1 MAIEIVGL
9 GKLPNVYFEKITLED
24 HDEKSFMAVVHLI
37 VLDEIDESNFIWSND
52 PLISGFMKVALIE
65 SSNIPLITQLSEG
78 QNLHPT
84 MLKSSANWGSDSKLH
99 IYGYGDL
106 NKSEDVDDKYF
117 KLKAPITKPKDAS
130 ELTLF
135 AYAYIDHKELSKY
148 LEIKLT
154 GLLSNYMG
162 PVASEI
168 VMSGGNIPKTSNI
181 FRKSDS
187 TVCYGPVHQ
196 VGAEWYSGP
205 APSDDSF
212 ELTRETVKNSKII
225 DFRSRSLRDRSSMT
239 FRPLPIISEAH
250 YSFNSDADLFGIFS
264 VDMRNL
270 VLSQTK
276 LGKAI
281 YGLSENLLSRFI
293 DSVILNSVEIYRRQ
307 IKFRRQT
314 NYLGTPLFAKED
326 VLPREMIASMADLKK
341 VNITEDKFIKT
352 YTFSDYEK
360 TEGSRGEFVYEAEMS
375 FIDKTQDLVE
385 VVINTI
391 KTNLNGLK
399 DVVRRLNAP
408 RNYDYSRDSLSDS
421 YSIPS
426 AVALYID
433 DYYTFFGMLKDVDD
447 LDLSEMILA
456 KRTSFNAGNYRPRYG
471 MTFINEYEK
480 LFSIFQNRFGVSPRE
495 LGQRKVLP
503 SHSYPPNIVSISK
516 TFEKLVK
523 FDDVESSYDVLGK
536 TDNKEILV
544 LEREEMEARAN
555 MEVSR
560 FFDTSKSV
568 SSEDTFGIDDSDS
581 EALRDLGASKML
593 FLAPLAFQFQGD
605 KSSTEKMSDI
615 NLDKISV
622 KFVESKVKK
631 SKTKVSTRARAR
643 TGNKSRKVKD
653 TMGRKPKFSS
663 RKKNRFKF
671 NFRPVALKINQISK
685 NKSDYR
691 DSSEYLGNTSE
702 FINIEAKTDRS
713 ISAADSLQTNL
724 RFSIANEV
732 SVRRSKKQ
740 FDLTEKGSF
749 YEKLKSSKHHSSDKL
764 RKLPLATKAL
774 FNSRSRAA
782 KNNILEAESDILK
795 SVDTKVASE
804 MIFHANQKIEVLDGY
819 EKNANGES
827 ILSKPLWTELT
838 SEILDAREQ
847 LLCKLSY
854 VEDAS
859 VGIAPAEEFKMPVLN
874 STFIVKGNS
883 ANLDP
888 SSIPDITEELPEIP
902 DVAYT
907 TTNIIKQPRS

>member
-9 GKLPNVYFEKITLED
+9 GNLPNVYFEKITLED
-24 HDEKSFMAVVHLI
+24 HDEKSFMVVTHLI

-65 SSNIPLITQLSEG
+65 TSNTELASELSEG
-78 QNLHPT
+78 QNVHPT
-84 MLKSSANWGSDSKLH
+84 MLRSSANWGSDSKLH

-117 KLKAPITKPKDAS
+117 KLKAHIVKSKEAS

-135 AYAYIDHKELSKY
+135 AYAYIDHKELSNY

-168 VMSGGNIPKTSNI
+168 VMSGGAIPKTSNI
-181 FRKSDS
+181 FRKANS

-196 VGAEWYSGP
+196 IGDEWYSGP
-205 APSDDSF
+205 KPAGGSLQ
-212 ELTRETVKNSKII
+212 LTRETVKNSKII
-225 DFRSRSLRDRSSMT
+225 DFRSKSLRDRSSMT

-250 YSFNSDADLFGIFS
+250 YSLNSDADLFGVFS

-270 VLSQTK
+270 VLSKTK
-276 LGKAI
+276 LGKFI
-281 YGLSENLLSRFI
+281 YGLSDDLMTRVV
-293 DSVILNSVEIYRRQ
+293 DSTMLNSIEICRRQ
-307 IKFRRQT
+307 VKFRRQT
-314 NYLGTPLFAKED
+314 NRLGTPLFARED
-326 VLPREMIASMADLKK
+326 VLPREMIASKADLRQLDI
-341 VNITEDKFIKT
+341 VQEDFVKT
-352 YTFSDYEK
+352 YSFSDYDK
-360 TEGSRGEFVYEAEMS
+360 TEGSRGEFVYEVKMT
-375 FIDKTQDLVE
+375 FIDKTQDMIEGL
-385 VVINTI
+385 ITTI
-391 KTNLNGLK
+391 KRNLNGLK

-408 RNYDYSRDSLSDS
+408 RNYDYGSDSLIATSVPSIVIS
-421 YSIPS
+421 YIE
-426 AVALYID
+426 
-433 DYYTFFGMLKDVDD
+433 DYYMLFGMIKDIGDAE
-447 LDLSEMILA
+447 LSEMSKA
-456 KRTSFNAGNYRPRYG
+456 KQTSFNLGNYKSSYG
-471 MTFINEYEK
+471 LVFIDQYEK
-480 LFSIFQNRFGVSPRE
+480 LYNVFQNRFGVSPKE
-495 LGQRKVLP
+495 IGQSKGVPR
-503 SHSYPPNIVSISK
+503 HSYPPNIIDISK
-516 TFEKLVK
+516 TFEGLVK

-536 TDNKEILV
+536 TDNKEILI
-544 LEREEMEARAN
+544 LEREEMEARAD

-568 SSEDTFGIDDSDS
+568 SSEDTFGIDNSDS

-622 KFVESKVKK
+622 KFVESKIKK
-631 SKTKVSTRARAR
+631 SKRKVSTRAKAK
-643 TGNKSRKVKD
+643 TGNKTRKVKD
-653 TMGRKPKFSS
+653 SLGRKPKLSS

-685 NKSDYR
+685 NKSDHR
-691 DSSEYLGNTSE
+691 DSSEYLGSNSE

-713 ISAADSLQTNL
+713 IPASDSSQTNL

-732 SVRRSKKQ
+732 SIRRSKKQ

-749 YEKLKSSKHHSSDKL
+749 YEKLKASKHHSSDKL

-827 ILSKPLWTELT
+827 ILTKPLWTELT
-838 SEILDAREQ
+838 SEILDVREQ

-888 SSIPDITEELPEIP
+888 SSSPDITEELPEIP